1 MEPSLGTD
9 KGIADGSS
17 LGIDAGNKLGE
28 EEGLRYLDQMK
39 ESTMAYSLAWK

>member
-1 MEPSLGTD
+1 MEPPLGAD

-17 LGIDAGNKLGE
+17 LGIDVGNKLSK

-39 ESTMAYSLAWK
+39 ELMMAYSLARK